1 MATVID
7 LEARA
12 LVAAVRAA
20 VLRHRR
26 AWSALVPDH
35 ATLNLDAEADEE
47 RAFLD
52 MTLAKGA
59 LRDHLA
65 ATYGMPARDLM
76 DLAIH

>member
-7 LEARA
+7 MRARV
-12 LVAAVRAA
+12 LVAEVRAA

-26 AWSALVPDH
+26 AWSALVPDP
-35 ATLNLDAEADEE
+35 ATVNLDAEADEE
-47 RAFLD
+47 RAFLE

-65 ATYGMPARDLM
+65 TTYGLPARELM